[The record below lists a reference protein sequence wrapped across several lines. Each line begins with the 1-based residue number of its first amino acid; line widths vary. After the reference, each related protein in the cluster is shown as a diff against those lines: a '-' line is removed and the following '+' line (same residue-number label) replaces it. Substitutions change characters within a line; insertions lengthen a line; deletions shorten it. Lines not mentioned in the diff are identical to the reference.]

1 MKVMD
6 GVEYRQMID
15 LLNKYLKD
23 NPDQKHKPLDIL
35 FYKCIEEAA
44 K

>member
-6 GVEYRQMID
+6 GVEYRQMIY

-23 NPDQKHKPLDIL
+23 NLDQKHKPLGFL
-35 FYKCIEEAA
+35 FYKCIEEVA